1 MQADTAWDEALR
13 LRMFPH
19 TTLSGRANLY
29 VMPNLDAANIAYNIV
44 RVMTDGVSIGPILM
58 GVNRSAHILTPA
70 STVRRIVNMTA
81 VAAVDAQIRAAQ
93 GSGSWASP
101 WPRRRHRR
109 TTRSSATGRWR
120 RSPPPCARPAAWPPT
135 RWE

>member
-1 MQADTAWDEALR
+1 
-13 LRMFPH
+13 
-19 TTLSGRANLY
+19 
-29 VMPNLDAANIAYNIV
+29 MPNLDAANIAYNIV

-93 GSGSWASP
+93 GN
-101 WPRRRHRR
+101 RR
-109 TTRSSATGRWR
+109 G
-120 RSPPPCARPAAWPPT
+120 
-135 RWE
+135 